1 MSAAA
6 AGKRLRRRARSNRG
20 LLALVFGL
28 IAAGMSSSV
37 GAHDIDVTGV
47 ARLVLDEIL
56 VGENADGEPRTA
68 DYRLSLLDAKVPP
81 LYDIAGSI
89 PSRCR
94 AQASG
99 IASYR
104 FRCSPALSRSESL
117 LFPWG
122 LAGVVI
128 IANWS
133 DGSSHSRY
141 YRGDGVFVEA
151 PLEGLRAAS
160 GDIAALAGNY
170 LVLGIEHILLGID
183 HLLFVIGLLLLLWQR
198 GNARLPNRAEPTG
211 SSSITWLS
219 IQALS
224 TFTVAHSLTLGAS
237 ILGFAS
243 APAAPVELL
252 IALSVVMLAR
262 ESLVDSRTA
271 TPAPKIWP
279 LAFLF
284 GLIHGFGFAGALGDL
299 GLNSADIPIALF
311 FFNIGVE
318 LGQLFIVTL
327 SFGVV
332 WTARRLLPHLED
344 RANSLQRGLSYGL
357 GGIAV
362 FWLIER
368 APSLIS

>member
-1 MSAAA
+1 MSTLAAD
-6 AGKRLRRRARSNRG
+6 RRWLSSSRCLREM
-20 LLALVFGL
+20 LALALCLVV
-28 IAAGMSSSV
+28 AGMSGSA

-47 ARLVLDEIL
+47 ARLVLDETL

-89 PSRCR
+89 PSRCS

-160 GDIAALAGNY
+160 SDTAALAGNY
-170 LVLGIEHILLGID
+170 LVLGIEHILLGVD
-183 HLLFVIGLLLLLWQR
+183 HLLFVIGLLLLLWRR
-198 GNARLPNRAEPTG
+198 GNGQLQYQAESLGG
-211 SSSITWLS
+211 SSVTWRS
-219 IQALS
+219 VQALS
-224 TFTVAHSLTLGAS
+224 AFTVAHSLTLGAS

-252 IALSVVMLAR
+252 IALSIVMLAR
-262 ESLVDSRTA
+262 ESLVDPTNA
-271 TPAPKIWP
+271 KPAPKIWP

-299 GLNSADIPIALF
+299 GLNNADIPIALF
-311 FFNIGVE
+311 FFNVGVE
-318 LGQLFIVTL
+318 LGQLSIVTL
-327 SFGVV
+327 SLGLI
-332 WTARRLLPHLED
+332 WTARRLLPHLEN
-344 RANSLQRGLSYGL
+344 RAYSLQRGLSYGL

-368 APSLIS
+368 APSLIT

>member
-1 MSAAA
+1 M
-6 AGKRLRRRARSNRG
+6 
-20 LLALVFGL
+20 
-28 IAAGMSSSV
+28 
-37 GAHDIDVTGV
+37 
-47 ARLVLDEIL
+47 
-56 VGENADGEPRTA
+56 
-68 DYRLSLLDAKVPP
+68 
-81 LYDIAGSI
+81 
-89 PSRCR
+89 
-94 AQASG
+94 
-99 IASYR
+99 
-104 FRCSPALSRSESL
+104 
-117 LFPWG
+117 
-122 LAGVVI
+122 
-128 IANWS
+128 
-133 DGSSHSRY
+133 
-141 YRGDGVFVEA
+141 
-151 PLEGLRAAS
+151 
-160 GDIAALAGNY
+160 
-170 LVLGIEHILLGID
+170 LGIEHILLGID

-211 SSSITWLS
+211 RSSITWLS

-224 TFTVAHSLTLGAS
+224 AFTVAHSLTLGAS

-252 IALSVVMLAR
+252 IALSIVILAR
-262 ESLVDSRTA
+262 ESLVDSTTA

-344 RANSLQRGLSYGL
+344 RAYSLQRGLSYGL

-368 APSLIS
+368 APSLIT

>member
-6 AGKRLRRRARSNRG
+6 ADRRWRRRLRSNCR
-20 LLALVFGL
+20 LLALWFGL
-28 IAAGMSSSV
+28 IAASMSSSV

-56 VGENADGEPRTA
+56 VDENADGETRTA

-89 PSRCR
+89 PSRCS

-160 GDIAALAGNY
+160 GNLAALAGNY

-198 GNARLPNRAEPTG
+198 SNARPPNRAGPAG
-211 SSSITWLS
+211 RSSFTWLS

-224 TFTVAHSLTLGAS
+224 AFTVAHSLTLGAS

-252 IALSVVMLAR
+252 IALSIVMLAR
-262 ESLVDSRTA
+262 ESLVDSTNA

-299 GLNSADIPIALF
+299 GLSSADIPIALF

-318 LGQLFIVTL
+318 LGQLFIANL
-327 SFGVV
+327 SFGVI

-344 RANSLQRGLSYGL
+344 RAYSLQRGLSYGL

-368 APSLIS
+368 APSLIT